1 MRALIVDDSKMVRM
15 ILSKLLRELQFEV
28 LEAGD
33 GQEAIERLY
42 HGEQVDLMLVDWNMP
57 IMDGFELLCAVRAN
71 VLLSDIKIMMV
82 TTESSME
89 QVQKA
94 LSAGA
99 NEYLMKPFT
108 KDQLHEKLI
117 IMGML

>member
-1 MRALIVDDSKMVRM
+1 M
-15 ILSKLLRELQFEV
+15 ILSKLLRELEFDI
-28 LEAGD
+28 LEASD

-42 HGEQVDLMLVDWNMP
+42 HGENVDLMLVDWNMP
-57 IMDGFELLCAVRAN
+57 IMNGYELLCAVRAN
-71 VLLSDIKIMMV
+71 VLLSHIKVMMV
-82 TTESSME
+82 TTESSIE

-108 KDQLHEKLI
+108 KELLHEKLL
-117 IMGML
+117 IMGVL